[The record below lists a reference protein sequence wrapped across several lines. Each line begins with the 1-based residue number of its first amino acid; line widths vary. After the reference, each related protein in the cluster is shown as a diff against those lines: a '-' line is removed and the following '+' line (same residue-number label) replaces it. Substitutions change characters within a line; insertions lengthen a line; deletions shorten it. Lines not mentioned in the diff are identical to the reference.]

1 MTQDSGFWP
10 NVRLVWGVVKHT
22 GPFPCP
28 RLMLLMVAVLAAAC
42 RSTPVQ
48 VRGAVPESLGASA
61 VVVQP
66 FGFQWAE
73 PDWRAVELSQRLV
86 NVALAQTGD
95 AALFFGPTELQV
107 ARPGEDGG
115 NGLTR
120 AVVAALASYGV
131 RPDGLMVLRPSAEK
145 RIQSGERELIDTE
158 GYTVGQSATEVVM
171 YVGRVEVLH
180 PATQEV
186 VLEVFGE
193 ATVNPYADILDDGA
207 DPAPELTRLMEELT
221 REALRGLSSH
231 LKPPR
236 APSPALATSLAW
248 APWDVL
254 DMAAWRLKDSTELE
268 LPPVLQEA
276 GQDPRSLRIQRLRF
290 ANPDADAA
298 LLETLAWRPGGLYVR
313 AAPEGAKLSTGDLVL
328 TLDGRPAL
336 PQTLARARL
345 ALVPVEARVQQPSG
359 RIVPLVLP

>member
-1 MTQDSGFWP
+1 M
-10 NVRLVWGVVKHT
+10 KHT
-22 GPFPCP
+22 APFHCP
-28 RLMLLMVAVLAAAC
+28 RLMLLMVAILAAAC
-42 RSTPVQ
+42 RSTPFQ

-73 PDWRAVELSQRLV
+73 PDWRSVELSQRLV

-120 AVVAALASYGV
+120 AVVATLASYGV

-180 PATQEV
+180 PATHEV

-193 ATVNPYADILDDGA
+193 ATVNPYADILDEGA
-207 DPAPELTRLMEELT
+207 DPAPELTSLMEALT

-254 DMAAWRLKDSTELE
+254 DMAAWMPKDMTDLE
-268 LPPVLQEA
+268 APLRTEA
-276 GQDPRSLRIQRLRF
+276 GQDPRSLRMQRLRF
-290 ANPDADAA
+290 ANPHADAA
-298 LLETLAWRPGGLYVR
+298 LLETLARRPGGLYVR
-313 AAPEGAKLSTGDLVL
+313 AAPEGAKLSAGDLVL

>member
-1 MTQDSGFWP
+1 M
-10 NVRLVWGVVKHT
+10 KHT
-22 GPFPCP
+22 APFHCP
-28 RLMLLMVAVLAAAC
+28 RLMLLMVAILAAAC
-42 RSTPVQ
+42 RSTPFQ

-73 PDWRAVELSQRLV
+73 PDWRSVELSQRLV

-120 AVVAALASYGV
+120 AVVATLASYGV

-158 GYTVGQSATEVVM
+158 GYTVGQSDTEVVM

-180 PATQEV
+180 PATHEV

-193 ATVNPYADILDDGA
+193 ATVNPYADILDEGA
-207 DPAPELTRLMEELT
+207 DPAPELTSLMEALT

-254 DMAAWRLKDSTELE
+254 DMAAWMPKDMTDLE
-268 LPPVLQEA
+268 APLRTEA
-276 GQDPRSLRIQRLRF
+276 GQDPRSLRMQRLRF
-290 ANPDADAA
+290 ANPHADAA
-298 LLETLAWRPGGLYVR
+298 LLETLARRPGGLYVR
-313 AAPEGAKLSTGDLVL
+313 AAPEGAKLSAGDLVL

>member
-1 MTQDSGFWP
+1 M
-10 NVRLVWGVVKHT
+10 KHT
-22 GPFPCP
+22 APFPCP
-28 RLMLLMVAVLAAAC
+28 RLMLLMVAILAAAC
-42 RSTPVQ
+42 RSTPFQ

-66 FGFQWAE
+66 FDFQWAE

-107 ARPGEDGG
+107 ARPGEDSDK
-115 NGLTR
+115 GLTR
-120 AVVAALASYGV
+120 AVVATLASYGV

-145 RIQSGERELIDTE
+145 RTQSGERELIDTE

-180 PATQEV
+180 PATHEV

-193 ATVNPYADILDDGA
+193 ATVNPYADILDEGA
-207 DPAPELTRLMEELT
+207 DPAPALTSLMEELT

-254 DMAAWRLKDSTELE
+254 DMAAWMPKDMTDLE
-268 LPPVLQEA
+268 APLRTEA
-276 GQDPRSLRIQRLRF
+276 GQDPRSLRMQRLRF

-298 LLETLAWRPGGLYVR
+298 LLETLARRPGGLYVR
-313 AAPEGAKLSTGDLVL
+313 AAPEGAKLSAGDLVL

>member
-1 MTQDSGFWP
+1 M
-10 NVRLVWGVVKHT
+10 KHT
-22 GPFPCP
+22 ALFHCP
-28 RLMLLMVAVLAAAC
+28 RLTLLMVAILAAAC
-42 RSTPVQ
+42 RSTPFQ

-115 NGLTR
+115 HGLTR
-120 AVVAALASYGV
+120 AVVATLASYGV
-131 RPDGLMVLRPSAEK
+131 QPDGLMVLRPSAEK

-180 PATQEV
+180 PATHEV

-193 ATVNPYADILDDGA
+193 ATVNPYADILDEGA
-207 DPAPELTRLMEELT
+207 DPAPELTSLMEELT

-231 LKPPR
+231 LKPRR
-236 APSPALATSLAW
+236 APSTALATSLAW

-254 DMAAWRLKDSTELE
+254 DMAAWMPKDMTDLE
-268 LPPVLQEA
+268 SPLRTEA
-276 GQDPRSLRIQRLRF
+276 GQDPQSLRMQRLRF

-298 LLETLAWRPGGLYVR
+298 LLETLARRPGGLYVR
-313 AAPEGAKLSTGDLVL
+313 AAPEGAKLSAGDLVL

>member
-1 MTQDSGFWP
+1 M
-10 NVRLVWGVVKHT
+10 KHT
-22 GPFPCP
+22 APFPCP
-28 RLMLLMVAVLAAAC
+28 RLMLLMVAILAAGC
-42 RSTPVQ
+42 RSTPFQ

-95 AALFFGPTELQV
+95 AALLFGPTELQV
-107 ARPGEDGG
+107 ARLGEDGG
-115 NGLTR
+115 HGLTR
-120 AVVAALASYGV
+120 AVVATLASYGV

-145 RIQSGERELIDTE
+145 RIQSGERELIDTA
-158 GYTVGQSATEVVM
+158 GYSVGQSATEVVM

-180 PATQEV
+180 PATHEV

-193 ATVNPYADILDDGA
+193 ATVNPYADILDEGA
-207 DPAPELTRLMEELT
+207 DPAPALTSLMEELT

-254 DMAAWRLKDSTELE
+254 DVAAWMPKDMADLE
-268 LPPVLQEA
+268 SPLHTDA
-276 GQDPRSLRIQRLRF
+276 GQDPRSLRMQRLRF
-290 ANPDADAA
+290 ANPDVDAA
-298 LLETLAWRPGGLYVR
+298 LLETLARRPGGLYVR
-313 AAPEGAKLSTGDLVL
+313 AALEGAKLSAGDLVL

>member
-1 MTQDSGFWP
+1 M
-10 NVRLVWGVVKHT
+10 KHT
-22 GPFPCP
+22 ASFHCP
-28 RLMLLMVAVLAAAC
+28 HLTLLMVAILAAAC
-42 RSTPVQ
+42 RSTPFQ

-145 RIQSGERELIDTE
+145 RMQSGERELIDTE

-180 PATQEV
+180 PATHEV

-193 ATVNPYADILDDGA
+193 ATVNPYADILDEGA
-207 DPAPELTRLMEELT
+207 DPAPELTSLMEELT

-231 LKPPR
+231 LKPRR

-254 DMAAWRLKDSTELE
+254 DMAAWMPKDITDLE
-268 LPPVLQEA
+268 SPLRAEA
-276 GQDPRSLRIQRLRF
+276 GQDPQSLRMQRLRF

-298 LLETLAWRPGGLYVR
+298 LLETLARRPGGLYVR
-313 AAPEGAKLSTGDLVL
+313 AAPEGAKLSAGDLVL

>member
-1 MTQDSGFWP
+1 
-10 NVRLVWGVVKHT
+10 
-22 GPFPCP
+22 
-28 RLMLLMVAVLAAAC
+28 MVAILAAAC
-42 RSTPVQ
+42 RSTPFQ

-66 FGFQWAE
+66 FDFQWAE

-115 NGLTR
+115 HGLTR

-158 GYTVGQSATEVVM
+158 GYSVGQSATEVVM

-180 PATQEV
+180 PATHEV
-186 VLEVFGE
+186 VMEVFGE
-193 ATVNPYADILDDGA
+193 ATVNPYADILDEDA
-207 DPAPELTRLMEELT
+207 DPAPALTSLMEELT

-254 DMAAWRLKDSTELE
+254 DTAAWMPKDMTDLE
-268 LPPVLQEA
+268 APLRTEA
-276 GQDPRSLRIQRLRF
+276 GQDPRSLRMQRLRF
-290 ANPDADAA
+290 ANPHADAA
-298 LLETLAWRPGGLYVR
+298 LLETLARRPGGLYVR

>member
-1 MTQDSGFWP
+1 
-10 NVRLVWGVVKHT
+10 
-22 GPFPCP
+22 
-28 RLMLLMVAVLAAAC
+28 MLLMVAILAAAC
-42 RSTPVQ
+42 RSTPFQ

-66 FGFQWAE
+66 FDFQWAE

-107 ARPGEDGG
+107 ARPGEDSDK
-115 NGLTR
+115 GLTR
-120 AVVAALASYGV
+120 AVVATLASYGV

-145 RIQSGERELIDTE
+145 RTQSGERELIDTE

-180 PATQEV
+180 PATHEV

-193 ATVNPYADILDDGA
+193 ATVNPYADILDEGA
-207 DPAPELTRLMEELT
+207 DPAPALTSLMEELT

-254 DMAAWRLKDSTELE
+254 DMAAWMPKDMTDLE
-268 LPPVLQEA
+268 APLRTEA
-276 GQDPRSLRIQRLRF
+276 GQDPRSLRMQRLRF

-298 LLETLAWRPGGLYVR
+298 LLETLARRPGGLYVR
-313 AAPEGAKLSTGDLVL
+313 AAPEGAKLSAGDLVL